1 MAIIGID
8 GGNYETKLVTRR
20 GAFKYRSCLGEW
32 REFNIDKGA
41 LSDEDIVY
49 EYGGTK
55 GFAGTLAENESLFL
69 REMAGDTKAHEDA
82 KLRILIGI
90 HRFSN
95 DSTHDIVVGQ
105 PIKKHKAEKQRI
117 VEMLE
122 GRHTLTVNGEI
133 KTFTIRRVSVA
144 PEGAGAI
151 WSYRGDESKVRIID
165 VGSGTVNCATISDGR
180 FIDRDSFTL
189 GFGANSEDIYEVGR
203 LAEAIIARTSKRWSP
218 TDCVRVCGGIAELVA
233 PLLDRHFTDVA
244 TIQPMIREGGNSFRA
259 VHSVFANAAGFYE
272 LARDL
277 YEG

>member
-8 GGNYETKLVTRR
+8 GGNYETKLVTRK

-32 REFNIDKGA
+32 REFNIDMGA

-49 EYGGTK
+49 EYEGTK
-55 GFAGTLAENESLFL
+55 GFAGLLAENESLFT

-90 HRFSN
+90 HRFT
-95 DSTHDIVVGQ
+95 DDLTHNIIVGQ

-122 GRHTLTVNGEI
+122 GKHTITVNDET

-151 WSYRGDESKVRIID
+151 WAYRGDESKVRIID
-165 VGSGTVNCATISDGR
+165 VGSGTVNCATVSDGR
-180 FIDRDSFTL
+180 FIDLDSFTIL
-189 GFGANSEDIYEVGR
+189 FGANSEENYDVESLVKSV
-203 LAEAIIARTSKRWSP
+203 IARTSKRWSP
-218 TDCVRVCGGIAELVA
+218 GDCVRVCGGIAEVIA
-233 PLLDRHFTDVA
+233 PLLKRHFSDVK
-244 TIQPMIREGGNSFRA
+244 TIQPMIREGNQSIRA
-259 VHSVFANAAGFYE
+259 VHPVFANAAGFYE

-277 YEG
+277 YE